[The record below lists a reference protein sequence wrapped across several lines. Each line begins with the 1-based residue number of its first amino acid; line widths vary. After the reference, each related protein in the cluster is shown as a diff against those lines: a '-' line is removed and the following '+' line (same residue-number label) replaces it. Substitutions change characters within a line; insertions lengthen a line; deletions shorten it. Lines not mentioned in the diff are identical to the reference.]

1 MEMWDM
7 LSFRKHVIIVI
18 GSFLIAMGNNF
29 FLVPHKVL
37 DGGVIGIALIANY
50 VFDLHIGFVI
60 ILCSIPMFIA
70 AWMLNREIFY
80 NSLSG
85 MLISSFVID
94 LLSPLQT
101 DFLRF
106 FAPHVIISAPI
117 GGALI
122 GAGLGLMLR
131 NDAST
136 GGTDLLAHF
145 LARYLPLNVGVIILL
160 MDAVIIGFGGVLLSG
175 STFVYSIL
183 TIVAGGFTTGMITQ
197 KRWFGKR
204 RI

>member
-1 MEMWDM
+1 MVS
-7 LSFRKHVIIVI
+7 LRKHVIILI
-18 GSFLIAMGNNF
+18 GSVLIAMGTNF

-70 AWMLNREIFY
+70 AWILNREIFY

-94 LLSPLQT
+94 LLSPLRA
-101 DFLRF
+101 DFLQL
-106 FAPHVIISAPI
+106 FAPNVIFSAAI

-122 GAGLGLMLR
+122 GTGLGLMLR
-131 NDAST
+131 NNAST

-160 MDAVIIGFGGVLLSG
+160 MDAVIIGVGGILLSG
-175 STFVYSIL
+175 STFVYSVL
-183 TIVAGGFTTGMITQ
+183 TIISGGFTTGMCTQ
-197 KRWFGKR
+197 RRWARRKRNK
-204 RI
+204 

>member
-1 MEMWDM
+1 M

-18 GSFLIAMGNNF
+18 GSFLIAMGTNF

-106 FAPHVIISAPI
+106 FAPDVIISAPI

-145 LARYLPLNVGVIILL
+145 LARYLPVNVGVIILL

-175 STFVYSIL
+175 STFAYSIL

-197 KRWFGKR
+197 KRWFSKEKD
-204 RI
+204 

>member
-1 MEMWDM
+1 M

-18 GSFLIAMGNNF
+18 GSFLIAMGTDF

-50 VFDLHIGFVI
+50 VLDLHIGFVI
-60 ILCSIPMFIA
+60 VLCSIPMFSA
-70 AWMLNREIFY
+70 AWILNREIFY

-85 MLISSFVID
+85 MLISSFIID
-94 LLSPLQT
+94 LLSSYRNE
-101 DFLRF
+101 FLNI
-106 FAPHVIISAPI
+106 FAPSAVPSALL

-122 GAGLGLMLR
+122 GTGLGLMLK

-145 LARYLPLNVGVIILL
+145 LSRYIRLNVGIIILL
-160 MDAVIIGFGGVLLSG
+160 MDLVIIGIGGVLLSG
-175 STFVYSIL
+175 STFAYSL
-183 TIVAGGFTTGMITQ
+183 CTIFAGGVATGLCTF
-197 KRWFGKR
+197 KRKSS
-204 RI
+204 

>member
-1 MEMWDM
+1 M

-18 GSFLIAMGNNF
+18 GSFLIAMGTNF
-29 FLVPHKVL
+29 FLVPQKVL

-60 ILCSIPMFIA
+60 ILCSVPIFIA
-70 AWMLNREIFY
+70 AWVLNREIFY

-94 LLSPLQT
+94 LLSPYQA
-101 DFLRF
+101 DVLRL
-106 FAPHVIISAPI
+106 FAPGAIPSAMI

-122 GAGLGLMLR
+122 GTGLGLMLR

-145 LARYLPLNVGVIILL
+145 LSKYVPLNVGIIILL
-160 MDAVIIGFGGVLLSG
+160 MDAVIIGIGGALLSG
-175 STFVYSIL
+175 STFVNSIF
-183 TIVAGGFTTGMITQ
+183 TILSGGVATGLCTL
-197 KRWFGKR
+197 KHGHRRTR

>member
-1 MEMWDM
+1 MV
-7 LSFRKHVIIVI
+7 SFRKHVIIVI
-18 GSFLIAMGNNF
+18 GSFLIAMGTNF

-70 AWMLNREIFY
+70 AWILNREIFY

-85 MLISSFVID
+85 MLISSFIID
-94 LLSPLQT
+94 LLSPMQPG
-101 DFLRF
+101 FLRF
-106 FAPHVIISAPI
+106 FAPNVILSAPL

-122 GAGLGLMLR
+122 GAGLGFMLR
-131 NDAST
+131 NNAST

-145 LARYLPLNVGVIILL
+145 LAKYLPLNVGVIILL
-160 MDAVIIGFGGVLLSG
+160 MDVVIIGFGGILLSG
-175 STFVYSIL
+175 STFMYSVL
-183 TIVAGGFTTGMITQ
+183 TIVAGGFTTGMLTQ
-197 KRWFGKR
+197 KRWFKKR
-204 RI
+204 RIK

>member
-1 MEMWDM
+1 M

-18 GSFLIAMGNNF
+18 GSFLIAMGTNF

-160 MDAVIIGFGGVLLSG
+160 MDAIIIGFGGVLLSG

-197 KRWFGKR
+197 KRWFSKEKD
-204 RI
+204 

>member
-1 MEMWDM
+1 M
-7 LSFRKHVIIVI
+7 
-18 GSFLIAMGNNF
+18 
-29 FLVPHKVL
+29 
-37 DGGVIGIALIANY
+37 
-50 VFDLHIGFVI
+50 
-60 ILCSIPMFIA
+60 CSIPMFIA

-101 DFLRF
+101 DFCV
-106 FAPHVIISAPI
+106 FAPDVIISAPI

-145 LARYLPLNVGVIILL
+145 LARYLPVNVGVIILL
-160 MDAVIIGFGGVLLSG
+160 MDAVIIGIGGVLLSG
-175 STFVYSIL
+175 STFAYSIL

-197 KRWFGKR
+197 KRWFSKEKD
-204 RI
+204 

>member
-1 MEMWDM
+1 M

-18 GSFLIAMGNNF
+18 GSFLIAMGTNF

-145 LARYLPLNVGVIILL
+145 LARYVPLNVGVIILL

-197 KRWFGKR
+197 KRWFSKEKD
-204 RI
+204 

>member
-1 MEMWDM
+1 M

-18 GSFLIAMGNNF
+18 GSFLIAMGTNF

-122 GAGLGLMLR
+122 
-131 NDAST
+131 
-136 GGTDLLAHF
+136 
-145 LARYLPLNVGVIILL
+145 
-160 MDAVIIGFGGVLLSG
+160 
-175 STFVYSIL
+175 
-183 TIVAGGFTTGMITQ
+183 
-197 KRWFGKR
+197 
-204 RI
+204 